1 VQVLRY
7 GNVRRTDTAQVA
19 QVVHQLV
26 PRLCIGLPAA
36 CVGLDYNAARPLLE
50 RIEATHQAIRLLENS
65 DHETDWYNA
74 LAAVQR
80 NAASNGLLAGA
91 AARLLFDAQQAAAEA
106 TATTLGLALA
116 PAQPTDYATAWIEGF
131 LRGSGLLLIHH
142 HELFGLLDTWLGGLA
157 EDTFRE
163 IVPLL
168 RRAFTDFS
176 LPERRQILE
185 LAGRDATAPVAN
197 SEYMDIDWERGLRVL
212 PGLRELLGA

>member
-1 VQVLRY
+1 MSFAPKLEMRQ
-7 GNVRRTDTAQVA
+7 GQ
-19 QVVHQLV
+19 QLV
-26 PRLCIGLPAA
+26 MTPQLQ
-36 CVGLDYNAARPLLE
+36 
-50 RIEATHQAIRLLENS
+50 QAIRLLQNEA
-65 DHETDWYNA
+65 HEADWYAA

-80 NAASNGLLAGA
+80 NAATHGLLAGT
-91 AARLLFDAQQAAAEA
+91 AARLLFDAQRTDAAA
-106 TATTLGLALA
+106 TAVTLGLALA

-142 HELFGLLDTWLGGLA
+142 RELFDLLDTWLGELS

-185 LAGRDATAPVAN
+185 IASSDAAVAAAL
-197 SEYMDIDWERGLRVL
+197 ETEDFDWERGARVL
-212 PGLRELLGA
+212 PGLRVLLGV

>member
-1 VQVLRY
+1 
-7 GNVRRTDTAQVA
+7 
-19 QVVHQLV
+19 
-26 PRLCIGLPAA
+26 
-36 CVGLDYNAARPLLE
+36 
-50 RIEATHQAIRLLENS
+50 
-65 DHETDWYNA
+65 
-74 LAAVQR
+74 VQR

-91 AARLLFDAQQAAAEA
+91 AARFLFDAQQATADA

-142 HELFGLLDTWLGGLA
+142 RELFGLLDTWLGSLP

-176 LPERRQILE
+176 LPERRQLLE
-185 LAGRDATAPVAN
+185 LAGQDAPAAAAGMATL
-197 SEYMDIDWERGLRVL
+197 DFDWERGARVL
-212 PGLRELLGA
+212 PGLYQLLGITTTPSC